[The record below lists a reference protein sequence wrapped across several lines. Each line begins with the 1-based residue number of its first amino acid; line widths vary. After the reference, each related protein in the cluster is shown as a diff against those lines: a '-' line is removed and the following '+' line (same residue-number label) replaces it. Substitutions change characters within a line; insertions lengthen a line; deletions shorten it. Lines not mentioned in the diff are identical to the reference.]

1 MEYVMADVERMLSE
15 ALQKRGLDPRYAR
28 AILASENTGS
38 GIYNPSQK
46 LKLNTTSPA
55 GALGVTQI
63 MPATWKGLVAQGFL
77 SPTANPNTLEGQ
89 IEGTAA
95 VLAEKK
101 RYAGDDPELMA
112 VAYNSTPQ
120 RVAAFKASRDLS
132 VLLPETQ
139 KYREKFMANFEGSA
153 TTQPVSTFD
162 GVLSTV
168 QQVQDQGRML
178 LGKIQGVTNS
188 FVDDAGDAAKTL
200 EQKGDAESKLELLK
214 GQRIVDQQA
223 YMRNIMAA
231 AGIESET
238 AEQSFQQKTR
248 EIAEAHNTVRALQPE
263 IQKLRS
269 VSFMDDPL
277 GWVQA
282 QFKLEGVTSRHNA
295 AAKVFN
301 DNTAAVGA
309 LQQLAGRQAQ
319 LQPGVNPDSVLA
331 EAKSAAE
338 IKKLQADFDLLRV
351 SQQTRQ
357 AQLSAYA
364 TELQLGQQQVR
375 SAFDLAQLTAD
386 QAKRAELALAK
397 TKSQK
402 DLVAVNAWME
412 RAGRQPFADIQSFD
426 SLPPAERAKILK
438 YALVPHTAIA
448 SDPGEAL
455 SQLHEGKGYNVI
467 RAEMSPQGKKF
478 LDTYTETTRATAQAL
493 RLQPGNNKLSDEEL
507 FEKAGSAVAQSWIKE
522 RKERD
527 YSRLGADNPFAM
539 NAAVYAQAT
548 GLKDNLI
555 AQYVLAT
562 PNQGAGLT
570 PKDILSYAISQVQ
583 TGKPAAQISEE
594 VRKFF
599 ELGSRSQFEAYRLD
613 RLGFDIKNPES
624 GKFEFPV
631 SGNVFGVWDRISD
644 PRKSNANVKTFDL
657 LNPAELQQFLIL
669 NTVATKYSNSPTG
682 VSDVLKGIKA
692 NTQRGPGGIAQ

>member
-1 MEYVMADVERMLSE
+1 MEYAKGDVATMLE
-15 ALQKRGLDPRYAR
+15 KALQDAGLDPRYAR
-28 AILASENTGS
+28 AILAAENTGS
-38 GIYNPSQK
+38 GKFNPNQK
-46 LKLNTTSPA
+46 IRVDTTSPK
-55 GALGVTQI
+55 GALGLTQI
-63 MPATWKGLVAQGFL
+63 MPATWQGLVAQGYL
-77 SPTANPNTLEGQ
+77 SDKANPQTLEGQ
-89 IEGTAA
+89 IAGTVA
-95 VLAEKK
+95 VLKEKTK
-101 RYAGDDPELMA
+101 YAGNDPELMA
-112 VAYNSTPQ
+112 VAYNSTPA
-120 RVAAFKASRDLS
+120 RVAAYKASRDPK

-139 KYREKFMANFEGSA
+139 KYIGKFMANFDGGVTPA
-153 TTQPVSTFD
+153 QPAGTFD
-162 GVLSTV
+162 NVLSTV
-168 QQVQDQGRML
+168 QQVQNQGQML
-178 LGKIQGVTNS
+178 LGKIQGVTSS
-188 FVDDAGDAAKTL
+188 FVDDAGEAARTL
-200 EQKGDAESKLELLK
+200 TAKGDAESKLELT
-214 GQRIVDQQA
+214 RANRVVDQQA

-231 AGIESET
+231 AGIDSE
-238 AEQSFQQKTR
+238 AAAGSFQAKAR
-248 EIAEAHNTVRALQPE
+248 EIAQAHNEVRALQPE
-263 IQKLRS
+263 IQRLRS
-269 VSFMDDPL
+269 VSFMDNPL
-277 GWVQA
+277 EWVKA
-282 QFKLEGVTSRHNA
+282 QFQLEATTGRYNA

-309 LQQLAGRQAQ
+309 LQQMAGKQAA
-319 LQPGVNPDSVLA
+319 LQPGVNPDSILA
-331 EAKSAAE
+331 EAKLVAE
-338 IKKLQADFDLLRV
+338 TKKLQADFDLLRV

-375 SAFDLAQLTAD
+375 TAFDLAQITAD
-386 QAKRAELALAK
+386 QAKRAEMARAK

-493 RLQPGNNKLSDEEL
+493 RLQPGSNKLSDEEL

-527 YSRLGADNPFAM
+527 YSKLGADNPFAM
-539 NAAVYAQAT
+539 NASVYAQAT

-599 ELGSRSQFEAYRLD
+599 EVGSRSQFEAYRLD

-631 SGNVFGVWDRISD
+631 SGNVFGVWDRFLD
-644 PRKSNANVKTFDL
+644 PRKSNPGVKVFDM
-657 LNPAELQQFLIL
+657 LNAADLQQFLIL
-669 NTVATKYSNSPTG
+669 NTIRAGYRGGQDPLGELQRNSQG
-682 VSDVLKGIKA
+682 VS
-692 NTQRGPGGIAQ
+692 P